1 MVIAMVIEIKEA
13 SKLLEFVKG
22 MSPEVDEGI
31 VVNLHRHDNWNG
43 PCFSWASF
51 NTRFFT
57 QAGI

>member
-1 MVIAMVIEIKEA
+1 MVIEIKEA